1 MRKLLLICLLVSG
14 LYSVDLRVEIIPD
27 TFFVGSLIELQVS
40 VENLQ
45 STEVPVFNEIERSNE
60 EFTVVDK
67 ILTPSSISY
76 FLQFW
81 KVGLIIIPSIS
92 VDIKKNNNDVIRI
105 QTSKI
110 SVNIL
115 SNISTSSNEIRSIK
129 PMKEFKLNSTLKLG
143 LLIVLIIAGLA
154 AGGYLWNSKT
164 NLNNLNDLKGS
175 FKISALNESIKKIE
189 DLPLPSKINSETAE
203 NYYLKLSEICRL
215 FFNEIFYIKA
225 TEMTSRELAE
235 HFAFIGIESEL
246 VNSWNK
252 VSQMADKAKYANYIP
267 PIDQFNAD
275 KEGYIKLITSFNK
288 VRTES

>member
-1 MRKLLLICLLVSG
+1 M
-14 LYSVDLRVEIIPD
+14 VDE
-27 TFFVGSLIELQVS
+27 T
-40 VENLQ
+40 
-45 STEVPVFNEIERSNE
+45 
-60 EFTVVDK
+60 
-67 ILTPSSISY
+67 LTPSSISY

-81 KVGLIIIPSIS
+81 KVGLIIIPSIA

-129 PMKEFKLNSTLKLG
+129 PMKELKLNSTLKLG

-175 FKISALNESIKKIE
+175 FRKSALNESIKKIE
-189 DLPLPSKINSETAE
+189 GLPLPSKINSETAE

>member
-1 MRKLLLICLLVSG
+1 MRKLLLICLLLSG
-14 LYSVDLRVEIIPD
+14 LYSVDLKVEIIPD
-27 TFFVGSLIELQVS
+27 TAFVGSLIELQVS

-45 STEVPVFNEIERSNE
+45 STEVPVFNEIEGSKE

-67 ILTPSSISY
+67 VLTPSSISY

-92 VDIKKNNNDVIRI
+92 VDIKKNNDDVIRI

-129 PMKEFKLNSTLKLG
+129 PMKELKLNSTLKLG
-143 LLIVLIIAGLA
+143 LLIALIIAGLA
-154 AGGYLWNSKT
+154 VGGHLWNSKT
-164 NLNNLNDLKGS
+164 NLHNLNDLKGS
-175 FKISALNESIKKIE
+175 FNISALNESIKKIE

-275 KEGYIKLITSFNK
+275 KEGYIKLITSFNR

>member
-1 MRKLLLICLLVSG
+1 MRKLLLICLLLSG

-27 TFFVGSLIELQVS
+27 TAFVGSLIELQVS

-45 STEVPVFNEIERSNE
+45 STEIPIFNAIEGSKE

-92 VDIKKNNNDVIRI
+92 VDIKNNNNDVIRI

-129 PMKEFKLNSTLKLG
+129 PMKELKLNSTLKLG
-143 LLIVLIIAGLA
+143 LLIVLIIAGLV

-164 NLNNLNDLKGS
+164 NLNDLNDLKGS

>member
-1 MRKLLLICLLVSG
+1 MRKLLLICLLLSG

-27 TFFVGSLIELQVS
+27 TAFVGSLIELQVS

-45 STEVPVFNEIERSNE
+45 STEVPVFNEIEGSKE

-67 ILTPSSISY
+67 VLTPSSISY

-92 VDIKKNNNDVIRI
+92 VDINNNNDVIRI

-154 AGGYLWNSKT
+154 TGG
-164 NLNNLNDLKGS
+164 
-175 FKISALNESIKKIE
+175 
-189 DLPLPSKINSETAE
+189 
-203 NYYLKLSEICRL
+203 
-215 FFNEIFYIKA
+215 
-225 TEMTSRELAE
+225 
-235 HFAFIGIESEL
+235 
-246 VNSWNK
+246 
-252 VSQMADKAKYANYIP
+252 
-267 PIDQFNAD
+267 
-275 KEGYIKLITSFNK
+275 
-288 VRTES
+288 

>member
-1 MRKLLLICLLVSG
+1 MRKLLLICLLLRG

-27 TFFVGSLIELQVS
+27 TAFVGSLIELQVS

-45 STEVPVFNEIERSNE
+45 STEVPVFNEIERSKE

-67 ILTPSSISY
+67 VLTPSSISY

-92 VDIKKNNNDVIRI
+92 VDIKNNNNDVIRI

-129 PMKEFKLNSTLKLG
+129 PMKELKLNSTLKLG
-143 LLIVLIIAGLA
+143 LLIVLIIAGLV

-164 NLNNLNDLKGS
+164 NLNDLNDLKGS

-275 KEGYIKLITSFNK
+275 KEGYIKLITSFNR

>member
-1 MRKLLLICLLVSG
+1 MRNILSIYLLFSG

-27 TFFVGSLIELQVS
+27 TVFVGSLIELQVS

-45 STEVPVFNEIERSNE
+45 STEVPIFNEIEGTIE

-67 ILTPSSISY
+67 VLTPSSISY

-129 PMKEFKLNSTLKLG
+129 PMKELKLNSTLKLG
-143 LLIVLIIAGLA
+143 LLIALIIAGLA
-154 AGGYLWNSKT
+154 AGGYL
-164 NLNNLNDLKGS
+164 
-175 FKISALNESIKKIE
+175 
-189 DLPLPSKINSETAE
+189 
-203 NYYLKLSEICRL
+203 
-215 FFNEIFYIKA
+215 
-225 TEMTSRELAE
+225 
-235 HFAFIGIESEL
+235 
-246 VNSWNK
+246 
-252 VSQMADKAKYANYIP
+252 
-267 PIDQFNAD
+267 
-275 KEGYIKLITSFNK
+275 
-288 VRTES
+288 

>member
-1 MRKLLLICLLVSG
+1 MRKLLLICLLLSG
-14 LYSVDLRVEIIPD
+14 LYSVDLKVEIIPD
-27 TFFVGSLIELQVS
+27 TAFVGSLIELQVS

-45 STEVPVFNEIERSNE
+45 STEIPVFNEIEGSKE

-67 ILTPSSISY
+67 VLTPSSISY

-92 VDIKKNNNDVIRI
+92 VDIKNNNNDVIRI

-129 PMKEFKLNSTLKLG
+129 PMKELKLNSTLKLG
-143 LLIVLIIAGLA
+143 LLIVLIIVGLV

-164 NLNNLNDLKGS
+164 NLNDLNDLKGS

-275 KEGYIKLITSFNK
+275 KEGYIKLITSFNR

>member
-1 MRKLLLICLLVSG
+1 MRKLLLICLLLSG

-27 TFFVGSLIELQVS
+27 TAFLGSLIELQVS
-40 VENLQ
+40 VDNLQ
-45 STEVPVFNEIERSNE
+45 STEVPVFNEIEGSTE

-92 VDIKKNNNDVIRI
+92 VDIKKYDDDIIRI

-115 SNISTSSNEIRSIK
+115 SNISTSTNEIRSIK

-235 HFAFIGIESEL
+235 HFALIGIESEL

-267 PIDQFNAD
+267 PIDQFDAD
-275 KEGYIKLITSFNK
+275 REGYIKLITSFNK

>member
-1 MRKLLLICLLVSG
+1 MRKLLLICLLLSG
-14 LYSVDLRVEIIPD
+14 LYSVDLKVEIIPD
-27 TFFVGSLIELQVS
+27 TAFVGSLIELQVS

-45 STEVPVFNEIERSNE
+45 STEIPVFNEIEGSKE

-67 ILTPSSISY
+67 ALTPSSISY

-129 PMKEFKLNSTLKLG
+129 PMKELKLNSTLKLG
-143 LLIVLIIAGLA
+143 LLIVLIIAGLV

-164 NLNNLNDLKGS
+164 NLNDLNDLKGS

-275 KEGYIKLITSFNK
+275 KEGYIKLITSFNR

>member
-1 MRKLLLICLLVSG
+1 MQNILLSCLLLNG
-14 LYSVDLRVEIIPD
+14 LYAVDLRVEIIPD
-27 TFFVGSLIELQVS
+27 SAFVGSLIELQVS

-45 STEVPVFNEIERSNE
+45 PTEVPIFNEIEDSKE
-60 EFTVVDK
+60 EFSVVDK
-67 ILTPSSISY
+67 ILNPSSVSY

-81 KVGLIIIPSIS
+81 KVGLIVIPSIS

-105 QTSKI
+105 QTNKI
-110 SVNIL
+110 SVSIL

-129 PMKEFKLNSTLKLG
+129 PMKELKLNSTLKLG

-154 AGGYLWNSKT
+154 TGGYLWNSKT
-164 NLNNLNDLKGS
+164 NLNDLKGS
-175 FKISALNESIKKIE
+175 FKISVLNESIKKIE
-189 DLPLPSKINSETAE
+189 ELPLPSKINSDTAE
-203 NYYLKLSEICRL
+203 TYYLKLSEICRL

-235 HFAFIGIESEL
+235 HFTLIGIESEL

-252 VSQMADKAKYANYIP
+252 VSQIADKAKYANYIP

-275 KEGYIKLITSFNK
+275 KEGYIKLITSFNE
-288 VRTES
+288 VRTEL

>member
-1 MRKLLLICLLVSG
+1 MQNILLICLLLNG

-27 TFFVGSLIELQVS
+27 TAFVGSLIELQVS

-45 STEVPVFNEIERSNE
+45 TTEVPVFNEIEKSKE

-81 KVGLIIIPSIS
+81 KVGLIIIPSIP
-92 VDIKKNNNDVIRI
+92 VDIKKNNDDIIRI
-105 QTSKI
+105 QTSEI
-110 SVNIL
+110 NINIL

-143 LLIVLIIAGLA
+143 LLIVLIITGLA
-154 AGGYLWNSKT
+154 TGGHLWNSKT
-164 NLNNLNDLKGS
+164 NLNNLNDSKGS

-275 KEGYIKLITSFNK
+275 KEGYIKLITSFNR

>member
-1 MRKLLLICLLVSG
+1 MRKLLLICLLLSE
-14 LYSVDLRVEIIPD
+14 LYSVDLRVEIMPD
-27 TFFVGSLIELQVS
+27 SAFVGALIELQVS
-40 VENLQ
+40 VENLL
-45 STEVPVFNEIERSNE
+45 STEVPVFNEIEGNKE
-60 EFTVVDK
+60 EFSVVDK

-110 SVNIL
+110 SINIL

-129 PMKEFKLNSTLKLG
+129 PMKELKLNSTLKLG

-154 AGGYLWNSKT
+154 TGGYLWNSKT

-175 FKISALNESIKKIE
+175 FRISALNESIKKIE

-203 NYYLKLSEICRL
+203 TYYLKLSEICRL

-235 HFAFIGIESEL
+235 HFTLIRIESEL

>member
-1 MRKLLLICLLVSG
+1 MRKLLLICLLLSG
-14 LYSVDLRVEIIPD
+14 LYSVDLKVEIIPD
-27 TFFVGSLIELQVS
+27 TAFVGSLIELQVS

-45 STEVPVFNEIERSNE
+45 STEIPVFNEIEGSKE
-60 EFTVVDK
+60 EFTVADK
-67 ILTPSSISY
+67 VLTPSSISY

-129 PMKEFKLNSTLKLG
+129 PMKELKLNSTLKLG
-143 LLIVLIIAGLA
+143 LLIVLIIAGLV

-164 NLNNLNDLKGS
+164 NLNDLNDLKGS

-275 KEGYIKLITSFNK
+275 KEGYIKLITSFNR

>member
-1 MRKLLLICLLVSG
+1 MRNILSIYLLFSG

-27 TFFVGSLIELQVS
+27 TVFVGSLIELQVS

-45 STEVPVFNEIERSNE
+45 STEVPIFNEIEGTIE

-67 ILTPSSISY
+67 VLTPSSISY

-92 VDIKKNNNDVIRI
+92 VDIKNNKNDVIRI
-105 QTSKI
+105 QTSNI

-129 PMKEFKLNSTLKLG
+129 PMKEFKLNSTLMLS
-143 LLIVLIIAGLA
+143 LLIVLMIAGLA
-154 AGGYLWNSKT
+154 AAVYLWNSKI
-164 NLNNLNDLKGS
+164 NLNDLNDLKGS
-175 FKISALNESIKKIE
+175 FRISALNESIKKIE

-235 HFAFIGIESEL
+235 YFAFIGIELEL

-275 KEGYIKLITSFNK
+275 RVSYIKLITSFNK